1 MPTFRLTGRLA
12 VAIAVAALLLAACAT
27 GTRPAT
33 VIRTV
38 YDPNQDRYSNIL
50 VISVAGDYTTRSAFE
65 RQLAQSL
72 TSGNVTAAAYYTVI
86 GRNPQLTR
94 SFLEDAIRA
103 REYDGVL
110 FTRIKGQE
118 QPELAPGR
126 PVGAAFDLFRYDY
139 AELNRD
145 NSIRQARAY
154 NFVTEFYSTAL
165 TEKVWAI
172 ETISNDKDTI
182 DELITEQT
190 FTIANQLRTDG
201 LLGR

>member
-1 MPTFRLTGRLA
+1 MPTFRPSLGFAA
-12 VAIAVAALLLAACAT
+12 VVPALLLAACAAGPQT
-27 GTRPAT
+27 AT
-33 VIRTV
+33 VIRTL
-38 YDPNQDRYSNIL
+38 YSPEQARYSNII
-50 VISVAGDYTTRSAFE
+50 VVSVTGDYATRASFE
-65 RQLAQSL
+65 RQVAQAL
-72 TSGNVTAAAYYTVI
+72 TAGSVNASAYYTVI

-94 SFLEDAIRA
+94 SLLDDAIRA
-103 REYDGVL
+103 REFDGVL
-110 FTRIKGQE
+110 FTRVKGQE

-145 NSIRQARAY
+145 NAIRQARAY

-172 ETISNDKDTI
+172 ETISNEKDTI
-182 DELITEQT
+182 DELITEQVL
-190 FTIANQLRTDG
+190 TIAGQLRADG

>member
-1 MPTFRLTGRLA
+1 MPTSRLTRRIA
-12 VAIAVAALLLAACAT
+12 VAVAALLLVACAT
-27 GTRPAT
+27 GTSPAT

-38 YDPNQDRYSNIL
+38 YNPDQDRYSNIL
-50 VISVAGDYTTRSAFE
+50 VISVAGDYATRAAFE
-65 RQLAQSL
+65 RQLAQAL
-72 TSGNVTAAAYYTVI
+72 TSGSVTAAAYYTVI

-103 REYDGVL
+103 REYDAVL
-110 FTRIKGQE
+110 FTRVKGQE

-145 NSIRQARAY
+145 NALRQARAY
-154 NFVTEFYSTAL
+154 NFVTEFYSAAI

-172 ETISNDKDTI
+172 ETVSTDKDTI
-182 DELITEQT
+182 DELIAEQT
-190 FTIANQLRTDG
+190 FTIASQLRADG
-201 LLGR
+201 LVGR